1 MSVIR
6 ASQLFNPS
14 GKYKIPVQLQ
24 CFLQQSTL
32 RTDKYYT
39 LVELNAIYNKNV
51 NEKQKKKKAKVFRI
65 FDQRNAALQKYIFL
79 MNGILMQNISPQNYH
94 TPHQSIEKIM
104 IDKFH
109 IAHGK
114 HGMLLSI
121 SFNPSLEKNLLQCY
135 DVNGILY
142 TKDMAGSILNEPLYL
157 NKYEATSFYLELR
170 SRILYTE
177 FISMK

>member
-1 MSVIR
+1 MSVVR

-14 GKYKIPVQLQ
+14 GKYNFPVQLQ
-24 CFLQQSTL
+24 CFLRQSTL

-39 LVELNAIYNKNV
+39 LVELNAVYNN
-51 NEKQKKKKAKVFRI
+51 NLREQKAKKAKVFRI

-79 MNGILMQNISPQNYH
+79 MNGVLMQNISPQNYH

-114 HGMLLSI
+114 HGMLLSV
-121 SFNPSLEKNLLQCY
+121 SFNPSLEKNLLQHY
-135 DVNGILY
+135 DVNGLLY
-142 TKDMAGSILNEPLYL
+142 TKDMAGSVLDEPLSL
-157 NKYEATSFYLELR
+157 NKHDTTSFYLELR

-177 FISMK
+177 YISMK